1 MAGLLAWGTLTQYG
15 LTFRIQ
21 VLLVVGDVDDDDDD
35 DGDGDDDD
43 DNDDVK
49 QGRSLPRAVSLVR
62 C

>member
-1 MAGLLAWGTLTQYG
+1 M
-15 LTFRIQ
+15 
-21 VLLVVGDVDDDDDD
+21 LLVVGDVDDDDDD

-43 DNDDVK
+43 DNDDAN